1 MTPSFHIGCLPNRPV
16 EDCLEMGRRAEELGY
31 AGIWVADSHSVMR
44 DAYSILSVLATQTSS
59 LLLATGVTHTVTRH
73 PAVLA
78 NSWATLQE
86 MSDGR
91 AICGIGVGES
101 AVHNLGLKPER
112 LAAFEEKITV
122 MRALL
127 RGETVEYEGREI
139 QMPWST
145 RDVPLVM
152 ASSGPRSLQ
161 LAGRVADGVLFQ
173 VGADPRLVQYAL
185 DNIAKGAEQA
195 GRQLADITL
204 YQRIATSVHED
215 REIAKRELKGYT
227 SVAAGTVFKTVPREY
242 LDDDLY
248 EDLRRMKESYDYAH
262 HGSNESEHSD
272 LLTDRIFDA
281 IAVACTPAEAV
292 QRFRALAD
300 MGVQG
305 FVSPFG
311 MPDPIPY
318 MKTFAEE
325 VIPLVTASGGAD
337 SKAVSS

>member
-1 MTPSFHIGCLPNRPV
+1 M
-16 EDCLEMGRRAEELGY
+16 
-31 AGIWVADSHSVMR
+31 
-44 DAYSILSVLATQTSS
+44 
-59 LLLATGVTHTVTRH
+59 
-73 PAVLA
+73 
-78 NSWATLQE
+78 
-86 MSDGR
+86 
-91 AICGIGVGES
+91 
-101 AVHNLGLKPER
+101 
-112 LAAFEEKITV
+112 
-122 MRALL
+122 
-127 RGETVEYEGREI
+127 
-139 QMPWST
+139 
-145 RDVPLVM
+145 
-152 ASSGPRSLQ
+152 
-161 LAGRVADGVLFQ
+161 
-173 VGADPRLVQYAL
+173 QYAL

-215 REIAKRELKGYT
+215 PEIARQELKGYT

-292 QRFRALAD
+292 QRFRALAE

-325 VIPLVTASGGAD
+325 VIPLVIASGGAD
-337 SKAVSS
+337 SRR